1 MKKRISA
8 LLAAAAALCTACGPG
23 AAEKAPSSGQSASS
37 ASAVIR
43 ITAEEAKRRMD
54 AGGVIVLDVRT
65 EAEYAEAHIP
75 GARLL
80 PNETIAEAPAGI
92 PKDAQL
98 LVYCRSGRRSAE
110 AARKLLAL
118 GYEHVY
124 DFGGIIDWPFET
136 ESGAPQNAGKSS
148 EGAGS

>member
-1 MKKRISA
+1 
-8 LLAAAAALCTACGPG
+8 
-23 AAEKAPSSGQSASS
+23 
-37 ASAVIR
+37 
-43 ITAEEAKRRMD
+43 MD

-65 EAEYAEAHIP
+65 EAEFAEAHIP
-75 GARLL
+75 GAQLL
-80 PNETIAEAPAGI
+80 TNETITEAPAGI

-110 AARKLLAL
+110 AAQKLLAL

-136 ESGAPQNAGKSS
+136 ESGVFDLLFLLFFLDLFNKQLIWLNL
-148 EGAGS
+148 